1 MLVEFW
7 KRREL
12 KLRRFIHNS
21 LLSLNKAFPRV
32 IGEIIAP
39 YAFGIRGSL
48 YKL

>member
-1 MLVEFW
+1 MLVESW
-7 KRREL
+7 KRHEL

-21 LLSLNKAFPRV
+21 LLNLNKAFSGF